1 MRSLRPHFYFVRIS
15 ILILASKEVDME
27 PSSDREILSGVLQRD
42 LAALAVMYDR
52 YSPGIYRYAMRL
64 LGEDTLAE
72 ECVAETFARF
82 LKALRAGQG
91 PRDYLQAY
99 LYRIAHNWITDQ
111 YRRQPPESAE
121 LDDQMAAGD
130 AARPETAVEGRLEQQ
145 QVRLALR
152 TLTTEQRMVIVLKY
166 YEGWANEEV
175 AAALQKP
182 VGAVKALQHRA
193 MAALRRALF
202 QGE

>member
-1 MRSLRPHFYFVRIS
+1 MDSF
-15 ILILASKEVDME
+15 
-27 PSSDREILSGVLQRD
+27 SDREILDGVLQCD
-42 LAALAVMYDR
+42 LAALAEMYDR

-64 LGEDTLAE
+64 LGDDSLAE
-72 ECVAETFARF
+72 ECVAETFARV

-111 YRRQPPESAE
+111 YRRQPPESLE
-121 LDDQMAAGD
+121 LDQREAAGD
-130 AARPETAVEGRLEQQ
+130 TAETENAVEGRMEQER
-145 QVRLALR
+145 VRLALR
-152 TLTTEQRMVIVLKY
+152 ALTTEQRLVIMLKY
-166 YEGWANEEV
+166 YEGWANDEV

-193 MAALRRALF
+193 VAALRRALSLD
-202 QGE
+202 E

>member
-1 MRSLRPHFYFVRIS
+1 
-15 ILILASKEVDME
+15 ME
-27 PSSDREILSGVLQRD
+27 SSSDREILSGVLQRD
-42 LAALAVMYDR
+42 LAALTVMYDR

-64 LGEDTLAE
+64 LGEDSLAE

-111 YRRQPPESAE
+111 YRRQPPENVE
-121 LDDQMAAGD
+121 LDEQVAAGD
-130 AARPETAVEGRLEQQ
+130 AVRPDTAVEGRIEQE

-152 TLTTEQRMVIVLKY
+152 ALTAEQRMVIVLKY

-193 MAALRRALF
+193 MAALRKALSLDV
-202 QGE
+202 